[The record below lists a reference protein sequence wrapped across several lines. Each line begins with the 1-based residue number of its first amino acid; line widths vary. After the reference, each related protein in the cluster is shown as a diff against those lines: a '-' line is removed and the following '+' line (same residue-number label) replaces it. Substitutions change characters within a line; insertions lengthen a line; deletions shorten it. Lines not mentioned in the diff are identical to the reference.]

1 LASKK
6 TIKERESLLAP
17 LLYTDWN
24 SAEFLSFKNPED
36 FLVVL
41 NRNALASLVA
51 PSFKDQPSTSRLH
64 SSAES
69 MRLCTVPV
77 VGLVC
82 SLWHCGAAP
91 QKEFTV
97 ASHGEARQLWRSRAA
112 LLPVEMEK

>member
-6 TIKERESLLAP
+6 TTKERESLLAP

-41 NRNALASLVA
+41 NRNALASLVT
-51 PSFKDQPSTSRLH
+51 PSFKDQPTASRLH
-64 SSAES
+64 PRTES
-69 MRLCTVPV
+69 MRLCTMPV

-82 SLWHCGAAP
+82 SLWHCNAAP
-91 QKEFTV
+91 EKEFTV
-97 ASHGEARQLWRSRAA
+97 ASHEEARQFWRFRDA